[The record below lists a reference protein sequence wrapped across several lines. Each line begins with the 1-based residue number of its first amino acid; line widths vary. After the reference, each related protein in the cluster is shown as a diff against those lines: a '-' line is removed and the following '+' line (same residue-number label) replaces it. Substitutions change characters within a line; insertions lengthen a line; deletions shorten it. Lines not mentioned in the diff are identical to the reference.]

1 MYYVYIIQS
10 KVDGSFYIGRT
21 SDLTLR
27 LVYHNS
33 PILNK
38 GVTHRKIPWRY
49 FYVLEV
55 NNSAV
60 AAQIER
66 HIKKMKSVRYIRNLV
81 KYPELGEKLIK
92 KYS

>member
-1 MYYVYIIQS
+1 MFYFYIIQS
-10 KVDGSFYIGRT
+10 KVDESFYIGRT

-27 LVYHNS
+27 LLYHNS

-38 GVTHRKIPWRY
+38 GVTLRKIPWRY
-49 FYVLEV
+49 FYVMEV
-55 NNSAV
+55 HTATI

-66 HIKKMKSVRYIRNLV
+66 HIKKMKSARYIRNLV
-81 KYPELGEKLIK
+81 KYPEIGEKLIK